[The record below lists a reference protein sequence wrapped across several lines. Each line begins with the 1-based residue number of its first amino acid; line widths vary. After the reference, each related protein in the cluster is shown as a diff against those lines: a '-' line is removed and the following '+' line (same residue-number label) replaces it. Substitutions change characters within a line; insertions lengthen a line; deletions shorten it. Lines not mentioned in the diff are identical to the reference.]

1 MKTLEEIEEYIN
13 AAEAEHNKAID
24 EYADKIL
31 VAQQELE
38 KAKSEM
44 VDAEETVNVDDYSKA
59 KDKIRT
65 AKNAIELYKKHKV
78 KLESQGIVDY
88 QEVKASIME
97 VAAAANDEY
106 VNQSVEPVKQLLKL
120 SEQSWSNV
128 EKANDLIDK
137 ISGKGVGYSRN
148 HQKEFLPEILVSRTF
163 KDLKQLK

>member
-13 AAEAEHNKAID
+13 ASEVQHNKAIA

-44 VDAEETVNVDDYSKA
+44 VDAEESVNVDDYSKA

-65 AKNAIELYKKHKV
+65 AKNAIELYKKHKA

-88 QEVKASIME
+88 QEVKDSILE
-97 VAAAANDEY
+97 VAASANDEF

-137 ISGKGVGYSRN
+137 ISGKDVGYSRN
-148 HQKEFLPEILVSRTF
+148 HQKEFLPEILVSRAF
-163 KDLKQLK
+163 KNLKQLK

>member
-13 AAEAEHNKAID
+13 AAEAEHNKSIA

-44 VDAEETVNVDDYSKA
+44 VDAEESVNVDDYSKA

-65 AKNAIELYKKHKV
+65 AKNAIELYKKHKA
-78 KLESQGIVDY
+78 KLEIQGIVDY

-97 VAAAANDEY
+97 AAAAANDEY

-137 ISGKGVGYSRN
+137 ISGKDVGYSRN